1 MKRIIYFLSVVILTS
16 IMYSCDK
23 KDPLGKWSDNIKLSA
38 KTAEFSSNADSVKI
52 TTQGTWWWVCDI
64 TVNDTTY
71 YNFEDINLE
80 SYNYSIQESGIL
92 VERRDTTTLFIKADA
107 NKTGAI
113 RKITVGLEA
122 GDYFDRVTVT
132 QAAE

>member
-1 MKRIIYFLSVVILTS
+1 MKRIIYFLSVITLTS
-16 IMYSCDK
+16 IFYSCDK
-23 KDPLGKWSDNIKLSA
+23 EDPDGKWSDNIKLSA

-52 TTQGTWWWVCDI
+52 TTRGRWWWVCDI

-71 YNFEDINLE
+71 YNFEDIDLE
-80 SYNYSIQESGIL
+80 SYNYSIQENGIL

-107 NKTGAI
+107 NKTGTI
-113 RKITVGLEA
+113 REITVGLEA

>member
-1 MKRIIYFLSVVILTS
+1 MNRITYFFTTIALMFILA
-16 IMYSCDK
+16 SCDK
-23 KDPLGKWSDNIKLSA
+23 EDPIGKWSDNIKLSA